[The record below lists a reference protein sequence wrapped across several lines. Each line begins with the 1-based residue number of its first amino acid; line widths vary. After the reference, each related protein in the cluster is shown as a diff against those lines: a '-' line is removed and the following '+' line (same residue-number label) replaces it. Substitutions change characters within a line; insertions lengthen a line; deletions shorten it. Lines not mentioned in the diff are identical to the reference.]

1 MSKNPLVSIIVP
13 VYNAEKYI
21 KRLLDSLIAQTWKN
35 IEIICVDDESTDQS
49 LQIIKDYCRCE
60 K

>member
-49 LQIIKDYCRCE
+49 LQIIKD
-60 K
+60 